1 MNICKTTQP
10 QKRKNKEETQ
20 QLPGR
25 KCKGKRTT
33 NDSPTTGAGASS
45 TASATTKN
53 NNDIAV
59 ETTFPPLNRH
69 QGSTTPPSPDD
80 TENLLSGP
88 LLLTPKEDQ
97 NQFSASVAARE
108 SKRMYIWMSLFSSLH
123 LLTFAIVGNTPQKLS
138 VPMAQSNIYLPILFL
153 KIDPLELQ
161 SHPSSSK
168 LLLILW
174 ESPMNSS

>member
-1 MNICKTTQP
+1 MSPHKKKFIEIKPSPNNKYIMNLCKTTQP

-45 TASATTKN
+45 TASTTTTKN

-97 NQFSASVAARE
+97 NQFTASVAARE
-108 SKRMYIWMSLFSSLH
+108 
-123 LLTFAIVGNTPQKLS
+123 LT
-138 VPMAQSNIYLPILFL
+138 
-153 KIDPLELQ
+153 
-161 SHPSSSK
+161 
-168 LLLILW
+168 
-174 ESPMNSS
+174 

>member
-1 MNICKTTQP
+1 MLTFACYVNFVNEPCCHNSSKAYLPSPNNKYIMNLCKTTQP

-20 QLPGR
+20 LPGR

-33 NDSPTTGAGASS
+33 TDSPTTGAGASS
-45 TASATTKN
+45 TASTTTTKN

-59 ETTFPPLNRH
+59 ETTFSLLNPH

-97 NQFSASVAARE
+97 NQHTASVAARE
-108 SKRMYIWMSLFSSLH
+108 
-123 LLTFAIVGNTPQKLS
+123 LT
-138 VPMAQSNIYLPILFL
+138 
-153 KIDPLELQ
+153 
-161 SHPSSSK
+161 
-168 LLLILW
+168 
-174 ESPMNSS
+174 